1 MLAYILLGGN
11 MEALIKRIN
20 DHRTI
25 REFAEEKVKEEDL
38 NAILESIMRTATSN
52 GMQLASIIRV
62 TDPQKKLELSKV
74 CNQEYVAR
82 APELLVFIVDNY
94 RNDRIMKDTNQVLE
108 KESDVDT
115 FFQGFTDAVLMAQNA
130 TTIIESMGMG
140 AVYLGSILNDPE
152 KVIEILNLPELTF
165 PVLGLGFGYPNQ
177 SPQLKPRMKMKNRV
191 FENEYKIYD
200 DYSKELGEY
209 DLEMTT
215 YYDLREGNRRS
226 DSFFKQVVSKNQ
238 NPNPKRLQLLEFAR
252 KNGFKL

>member
-1 MLAYILLGGN
+1 

-25 REFAEEKVKEEDL
+25 REFTEEKVSKDNL
-38 NAILESIMRTATSN
+38 NIILDSIIRTATST
-52 GMQLASIIRV
+52 GMQLASVIRV
-62 TDPQKKLELSKV
+62 TDPIKKLEISKV
-74 CNQEYVAR
+74 CNQEYVSR

-94 RNDRIMKDTNQVLE
+94 RNHRIMEDTDQLIE

-115 FFQGFTDAVLMAQNA
+115 FFQGYTDAVLMAQNA
-130 TTIIESMGMG
+130 TNIIESMGMG

-152 KVIEILNLPELTF
+152 KIIEILNLPKLTF

-177 SPQLKPRMKMKNRV
+177 QPQLKPRMKREYRI

-209 DLEMTT
+209 DEEMTT

-238 NPNPKRLQLLEFAR
+238 NSQPKRLQLLEFAR
-252 KNGFKL
+252 KNGFEL

>member
-1 MLAYILLGGN
+1 MKDLL
-11 MEALIKRIN
+11 KRVN

-25 REFAEEKVKEEDL
+25 REFTEERVREEDL
-38 NAILESIMRTATSN
+38 NTILESIMRTATST

-62 TDPQKKLELSKV
+62 TDSEKKLELSKV

-94 RNDRIMKDTNQVLE
+94 RNHRIMTDTNKVLE

-152 KVIEILNLPELTF
+152 RVIEILNLPELTF

-177 SPQLKPRMKMKNRV
+177 SPQLKPRMKMENRV

-200 DYSKELGEY
+200 DYSKELEDY
-209 DLEMTT
+209 DVEMTT